1 MDNIFI
7 SVNLLWAAYAE
18 KKSKTMVHGFFRQR
32 GHGLPNFFVQEYYK
46 KGEKADI
53 MRREANSSVLEGGI
67 ECPKIFALS
76 VYDTKPV
83 HFLSMEAERLVCN
96 INEK

>member
-1 MDNIFI
+1 MDFSDKEVMDYPTFLYKNI
-7 SVNLLWAAYAE
+7 
-18 KKSKTMVHGFFRQR
+18 T
-32 GHGLPNFFVQEYYK
+32 K

-83 HFLSMEAERLVCN
+83 LLLSMEAEKLVCN